1 VHSRR
6 RERNCAPPT
15 AQPQH
20 SALRQCT
27 RRGARLLIAE
37 DVQHKGHGRRM
48 GQKCWPVKHSASLM
62 SCVVS
67 SHYLAPRMACQHVN
81 SDLIRVT
88 NSRFAGVSDDHNHKH
103 DMRNL
108 KAQVPI

>member
-1 VHSRR
+1 
-6 RERNCAPPT
+6 
-15 AQPQH
+15 
-20 SALRQCT
+20 
-27 RRGARLLIAE
+27 
-37 DVQHKGHGRRM
+37 
-48 GQKCWPVKHSASLM
+48 
-62 SCVVS
+62 VVS